1 MAYRLIG
8 PGETLGFSMDW
19 TTELESGSP
28 ADSLVTSD
36 WSIAPQDGS
45 PSRPALTDLEHVD
58 AVSSVTVAGASVGV
72 VYRLTNRVTT
82 AQGLIFERSIT
93 VRCEKR

>member
-19 TTELESGSP
+19 TSELESGSP
-28 ADSLVTSD
+28 ADSIATSD

-45 PSRPALTDLEHVD
+45 PSRPALTDLEHAG
-58 AVSSVTVAGASVGV
+58 AVSSVTVCDATAGV

-93 VRCEKR
+93 VRCDKR